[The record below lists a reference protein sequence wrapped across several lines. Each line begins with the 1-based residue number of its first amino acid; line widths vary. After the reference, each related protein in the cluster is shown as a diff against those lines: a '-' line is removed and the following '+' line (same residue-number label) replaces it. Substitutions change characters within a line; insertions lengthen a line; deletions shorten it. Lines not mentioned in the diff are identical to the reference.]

1 MQVLKN
7 NEPILS
13 MVLPEVE
20 HGEDVTQIA
29 ADMRQTMIDSG
40 GIGLAAN
47 QVGIM
52 KRIIVLKVPKFKGC
66 IINPVITRHVK
77 NKIDSREGCLSFPG
91 KLVNKQR
98 YNKIVVEGFN
108 EKWEPL
114 KIDLNGLSSFCAQ
127 HEIDHL
133 NGITI

>member
-1 MQVLKN
+1 MEILKN
-7 NEPILS
+7 NEPILN
-13 MVLPEVE
+13 VALPEVE
-20 HGEDVTQIA
+20 YGENVTQLV
-29 ADMRQTMIDSG
+29 ADMRQTMIDNG

-52 KRIIVLKVPKFKGC
+52 KRIIVLSVPKFKGC

-91 KLVNKQR
+91 RFVHKQR

-108 EKWEPL
+108 ENWEPL
-114 KIDLNGLSSFCAQ
+114 KIDLNSLSSFCAQ

>member
-1 MQVLKN
+1 MKILKN

-20 HGEDVTQIA
+20 HGEDVTQIV

-133 NGITI
+133 DGITI